1 MHALAAWA
9 KNKSIYDF
17 DENIAEE
24 LIDSFDSAADL
35 PVEAF
40 DGMPYDGV
48 YISVR
53 DTPIAFLPRKIE
65 SLRPLAMQYRALNF
79 TYRRSNALCI

>member
-40 DGMPYDGV
+40 DGMP
-48 YISVR
+48 
-53 DTPIAFLPRKIE
+53 
-65 SLRPLAMQYRALNF
+65 
-79 TYRRSNALCI
+79 